1 LRNSASN
8 PLDETPKNF
17 APSGIYNSTGQLLK
31 GNKFFGQYTEL
42 ATQLDTK
49 RSAFY
54 LKSKENGN
62 EVIFGCSLSVKAD
75 NGREERVVFIQAY
88 KNLYSQ
94 TKVGSDIHLL
104 KQFSD
109 IQSLKHLYE
118 RVESEVESPD
128 LKKYSLI
135 GLWDKEDFKHI
146 REIKIEDDVLE
157 YTAGKI
163 CAGKKV
169 SVKISELSSGLS
181 LVLRLIERLR
191 YRCTFSLDVSQYP
204 SETGVSLSLIK
215 PISDFEIG
223 ENGKCRAFSERELWN
238 FYREL
243 GEEFLE
249 NETFY
254 SKGSQTQSDSVSPVV
269 NKILSYSLHHH
280 SLLSLILNEFD
291 DKEKVEIFQGLVK
304 KATTI
309 SDPNIRKVLKA
320 TTISDPNIRKVLI
333 DIYSKIEST
342 ECRKDLYKTLISK
355 NVYIEDLIK
364 DLIIDIYKE
373 HDNDLFNLLFNNTSL
388 ERSSPKNSGSRR
400 KQNSLR
406 DSKYSSF
413 KEGVVK
419 ALEFFEY
426 SDKVDFVKFIA
437 TEAPPKPKDEGRV
450 LLETLIEDMVNLKG
464 NDFVLKLSEKE
475 AENLDQI
482 QGSDYLETKKIL
494 KKRKRSRN
502 IKIIFYTSAL
512 VIIIITASYFY
523 IYLAPSLF
531 LYLEKAFDSF
541 RSLLP

>member
-181 LVLRLIERLR
+181 LVLRLIETLKHLYER
-191 YRCTFSLDVSQYP
+191 V
-204 SETGVSLSLIK
+204 E
-215 PISDFEIG
+215 
-223 ENGKCRAFSERELWN
+223 SER
-238 FYREL
+238 
-243 GEEFLE
+243 LE
-249 NETFY
+249 
-254 SKGSQTQSDSVSPVV
+254 
-269 NKILSYSLHHH
+269 
-280 SLLSLILNEFD
+280 
-291 DKEKVEIFQGLVK
+291 
-304 KATTI
+304 
-309 SDPNIRKVLKA
+309 
-320 TTISDPNIRKVLI
+320 
-333 DIYSKIEST
+333 
-342 ECRKDLYKTLISK
+342 
-355 NVYIEDLIK
+355 
-364 DLIIDIYKE
+364 
-373 HDNDLFNLLFNNTSL
+373 
-388 ERSSPKNSGSRR
+388 
-400 KQNSLR
+400 
-406 DSKYSSF
+406 
-413 KEGVVK
+413 
-419 ALEFFEY
+419 
-426 SDKVDFVKFIA
+426 
-437 TEAPPKPKDEGRV
+437 
-450 LLETLIEDMVNLKG
+450 
-464 NDFVLKLSEKE
+464 
-475 AENLDQI
+475 
-482 QGSDYLETKKIL
+482 
-494 KKRKRSRN
+494 KKRKCRSH
-502 IKIIFYTSAL
+502 F
-512 VIIIITASYFY
+512 F
-523 IYLAPSLF
+523 
-531 LYLEKAFDSF
+531 
-541 RSLLP
+541 